1 MSKTPFSETGFRI
14 CTALFVTLV
23 LGACSGISTSTD
35 YDPAANFSSF
45 GTYSWVETDGKSTD
59 DLTDSRI
66 RSAVD
71 ASLAAKG
78 LSKVD
83 SGGDLAVGYQVTTA
97 ERSTYNTVSTG
108 WGGGYGRRGWGG
120 AGMGMTTTTEQNY
133 TEGTIILAMFEEGT
147 ESLVWKGT
155 ASATVDPGKSPED
168 RAKSIQGAVDK
179 MLEDFPPG
187 S

>member
-1 MSKTPFSETGFRI
+1 MSRMRQ
-14 CTALFVTLV
+14 TARTAGLV
-23 LGACSGISTSTD
+23 LSLTLLLAACSGISTSTD
-35 YDPAANFSSF
+35 YDPAANFSSY
-45 GTYSWVETDGKSTD
+45 GTYAWTSSEGTSTD
-59 DLTDSRI
+59 DLTSTRI
-66 RSAVD
+66 KSAVD
-71 ASLAAKG
+71 ATLATKG

-97 ERSTYNTVSTG
+97 DRTTYNTVSTG

-133 TEGTIILAMFEEGT
+133 TEGTIILAMFDEGT
-147 ESLVWKGT
+147 ENLVWKGT
-155 ASATVDPGKSPED
+155 ASATEDRGKSPED

>member
-1 MSKTPFSETGFRI
+1 MKATKGTFGGVGA
-14 CTALFVTLV
+14 ALALTLF
-23 LGACSGISTSTD
+23 LTACSGISTSTD
-35 YDPAANFSSF
+35 FDPAANFGSY
-45 GTYSWVETDGKSTD
+45 GTYSWIPTQGHSTD

-78 LSKVD
+78 LDKVD

-133 TEGTIILAMFEEGT
+133 TEGTIILAMFDEGT
-147 ESLVWKGT
+147 ESMVWKGT
-155 ASATVDPGKSPED
+155 ATATVDPGKSPED
-168 RAKSIQGAVDK
+168 RAKSIQGAVEK
-179 MLEDFPPG
+179 MLGDFPPG